1 MTTTNR
7 KILSFE
13 QSDVTIP
20 RARRRPS
27 YNAVVAIAMAKE
39 GRRGSSRRVRRRVRR
54 RPLCVGMA
62 TGREGQWKSDG
73 EATEQRRTV
82 STVFD

>member
-39 GRRGSSRRVRRRVRR
+39 AAAAA
-54 RPLCVGMA
+54 LCWHGN
-62 TGREGQWKSDG
+62 GEGGTMEKRWRSDG
-73 EATEQRRTV
+73 AAADSQYGV
-82 STVFD
+82 

>member
-39 GRRGSSRRVRRRVRR
+39 GRRGSSRRVRRR
-54 RPLCVGMA
+54 PLCVGMA